1 MNGANAERFRRP
13 KTEQLKTSK
22 DAAANGHVPT
32 FIFHSFFI
40 HFHFHLEAGFKIFSD
55 DSNENDTKTLTWTAN
70 ILSVFKAKKKTSFR
84 SVPLYGF
91 RRRKQLTFFFSLFP
105 NAIYFIIILTLCYPS
120 E

>member
-22 DAAANGHVPT
+22 DAAANRHVPT
-32 FIFHSFFI
+32 FIFVFI
-40 HFHFHLEAGFKIFSD
+40 HFSFIFHFHLEAGFKIFSD
-55 DSNENDTKTLTWTAN
+55 DSNENDTKTLTWTEN

-91 RRRKQLTFFFSLFP
+91 HRRKQLTFCFHSFPMLF
-105 NAIYFIIILTLCYPS
+105 ILL
-120 E
+120 